1 MVGSKPSKSSC
12 RGRTQ
17 APQLTLLRRYM
28 DMDGADLHPQGVCL
42 DFIWVKGDGAEVR
55 SAGVAGDVPS
65 QHDATLYPSDHIA
78 VWADIK
84 FGGKGGEKKKKT
96 EGKRR
101 GRTKN

>member
-1 MVGSKPSKSSC
+1 
-12 RGRTQ
+12 
-17 APQLTLLRRYM
+17 M

-84 FGGKGGEKKKKT
+84 FGVKGGEKTKKT

-101 GRTKN
+101 ERTKN